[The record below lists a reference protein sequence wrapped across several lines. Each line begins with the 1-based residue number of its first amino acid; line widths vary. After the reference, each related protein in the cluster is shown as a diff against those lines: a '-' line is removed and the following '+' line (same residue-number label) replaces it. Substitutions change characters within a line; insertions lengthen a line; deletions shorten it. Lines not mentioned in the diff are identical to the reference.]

1 MTARPPASPEHP
13 VLLGIAG
20 PSGSGKTT
28 LARQLCLALH
38 GTLLPLDA
46 YYRSLDHVPVG
57 QRANRNFDHPD
68 SLESGFLIDQVRALC
83 HGQPIE
89 RPCYDFVHHTRKP
102 NVTER
107 IEPSAFVLVEGILA
121 LHYPELR
128 ALFDFAIYVTA
139 PIELCLHRRIERDT
153 DERGR
158 TADDVRQ
165 QFRATTQPMAE
176 QFVLPSADHANLV
189 VSGSEP
195 MDESRARILAELRAH
210 DLLRQ
215 SRRR

>member
-1 MTARPPASPEHP
+1 MILRPPASPEHP

-46 YYRSLDHVPVG
+46 YYRLLDHVPVA

-68 SLESGFLIDQVRALC
+68 SLEAGLLIEQVRAMSQ
-83 HGQPIE
+83 GQPIN
-89 RPCYDFVHHTRKP
+89 RPCYDFVRHTRKP
-102 NVTER
+102 NETER
-107 IEPSAFVLVEGILA
+107 IDPSAFVLIEGILA

-128 ALFDFAIYVTA
+128 ALFDFAVYVDT
-139 PIELCLHRRIERDT
+139 PIELCLQRRIERDT
-153 DERGR
+153 EKRGR
-158 TADDVRQ
+158 TADDVRE

-176 QFVLPSADHANLV
+176 QFVFPSAAHADLV

-195 MDESRARILAELRAH
+195 VRESLARILAELRTRN
-210 DLLRQ
+210 LLR
-215 SRRR
+215 